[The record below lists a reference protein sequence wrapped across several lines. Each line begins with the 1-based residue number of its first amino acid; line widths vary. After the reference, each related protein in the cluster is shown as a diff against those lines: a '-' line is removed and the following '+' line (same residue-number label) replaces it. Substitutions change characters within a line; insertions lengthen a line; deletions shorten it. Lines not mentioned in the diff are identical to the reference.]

1 MRCALFF
8 GSFNPIHFGH
18 LNIAR
23 FLLEKC
29 DIDQVRLIVSP
40 KNPLKDASI
49 IADPIER
56 LAQTTKEV
64 SELPL
69 SEELKAK
76 IAVSDVEFHLPSPLY
91 TINTLRHIREEEPE
105 NEHILII
112 GGDNIRIIEKWYKWD
127 ELLHEFEVWVYP
139 RGGIDDSQ
147 LCEQYDSMPKTKK
160 VRYLSNA
167 PLYNISST
175 EIRNSTRKAGD
186 GQ

>member
-1 MRCALFF
+1 MIDTPFVY
-8 GSFNPIHFGH
+8 N
-18 LNIAR
+18 R
-23 FLLEKC
+23 FVTGANFLSRKQERDTLTNLLK
-29 DIDQVRLIVSP
+29 Q
-40 KNPLKDASI
+40 
-49 IADPIER
+49 
-56 LAQTTKEV
+56 
-64 SELPL
+64 
-69 SEELKAK
+69 
-76 IAVSDVEFHLPSPLY
+76 
-91 TINTLRHIREEEPE
+91 

-112 GGDNIRIIEKWYKWD
+112 GGDNIRIIEKWHKWD

>member
-1 MRCALFF
+1 MHCALFF

-23 FLLEKC
+23 FLLEQC

-49 IADPIER
+49 IADPTER

-76 IAVSDVEFHLPSPLY
+76 IAVSDVEFHLPPPLY
-91 TINTLRHIREEEPE
+91 TINTLHHIREEEPE